1 MNIGGRHYDEI
12 VIMNVKG
19 EVLHVIPDKEGGR
32 SQKEES
38 QCPKK

>member
-1 MNIGGRHYDEI
+1 MIIGGRRYDEI

-19 EVLHVIPDKEGGR
+19 EVLHVIPDRESGE
-32 SQKEES
+32 SQKEVS

>member
-1 MNIGGRHYDEI
+1 MIIGGRRYDEI

-19 EVLHVIPDKEGGR
+19 EVLHVIPDRESGG
-32 SQKEES
+32 SQKEVS

>member
-19 EVLHVIPDKEGGR
+19 EVLRVISDK
-32 SQKEES
+32 KEEVS
-38 QCPKK
+38 ECPRK